1 MYFIYNLFGT
11 FFFSIFVDKCKQ
23 LENQIKLLKSESY
36 SLKEEINELVTK
48 ALKCLDDYETYTQEQ
63 IDYIVAKASVA
74 ALDAHGSL
82 AKIAIEET
90 KILKVWLHWCLTK

>member
-1 MYFIYNLFGT
+1 MEEKIINH
-11 FFFSIFVDKCKQ
+11 
-23 LENQIKLLKSESY
+23 
-36 SLKEEINELVTK
+36 KEEINELVTK

-90 KILKVWLHWCLTK
+90 KRGIFEDKATKNLFACEYIVNNIPSLAMYKQATKAYYKEN